1 MRLRRGRRL
10 ERQAGYG
17 GNCCKMHFQKG
28 VNEKVAKN
36 GGGEKNEFLKG
47 GRGEDGQWTPFFM
60 QHINPL
66 CLNLYLFP
74 YIFNVLLIFLYK
86 FCE

>member
-1 MRLRRGRRL
+1 MEIVARC
-10 ERQAGYG
+10 
-17 GNCCKMHFQKG
+17 NFQKG
-28 VNEKVAKN
+28 VNEKVAKKEE
-36 GGGEKNEFLKG
+36 GKRMISKG

-66 CLNLYLFP
+66 CLNLYLIF